1 LYYTNICRIKCIS
14 IKHGEKYIYMTGGNP
29 NSGKY
34 TAPNSGNPNSG
45 GRKRKSCYCNWNGSP
60 HP

>member
-1 LYYTNICRIKCIS
+1 LTTFGWLSIFGCFYYS
-14 IKHGEKYIYMTGGNP
+14 IEKYIYMTGGNP

-45 GRKRKSCYCNWNGSP
+45 GRKRKK
-60 HP
+60 